1 LASRILGSQ
10 IRKEV
15 RREMMKRKIR
25 LSALVAVLVLMLAL
39 LIGGLYGTFD
49 DEETSVGNVFTAGT
63 LNLVSVISGSG
74 FTDNV
79 VVNEQTDG
87 INDNVT
93 FGMVMPGDNGTITW
107 TLTNDGTVD
116 GTLALVSTVVC
127 SENGLNEP
135 ETLDDPD
142 GLGDGTGELDDLILC
157 TLYIDGADASGEI
170 SLAAMEAFLNDT
182 GLLDAGQTVVYRLDW
197 RIDNVATGNEL
208 QSDTAQIDITFTL
221 TQV

>member
-1 LASRILGSQ
+1 
-10 IRKEV
+10 
-15 RREMMKRKIR
+15 MMKRKIR

-170 SLAAMEAFLNDT
+170 SLAAMEAFLNAT
-182 GLLDAGQTVVYRLDW
+182 VLLDAGQTVVYQLDW
-197 RIDNVATGNEL
+197 RINDATTGNEL
-208 QSDTAQIDITFTL
+208 QSDTAQININFTL

>member
-1 LASRILGSQ
+1 
-10 IRKEV
+10 
-15 RREMMKRKIR
+15 MMKRKIR

-39 LIGGLYGTFD
+39 LIGGLYGTFE
-49 DEETSVGNVFTAGT
+49 DEETSIGNVFTAGT
-63 LNLVSVISGSG
+63 LNLVSEISGSN
-74 FTDNV
+74 FTDNVNV
-79 VVNEQTDG
+79 VVNELGDG

-157 TLYIDGADASGEI
+157 TLYLDGTDQTGEI

-182 GLLDAGQTVVYRLDW
+182 VLLNAGQTVVYRLDW

>member
-1 LASRILGSQ
+1 
-10 IRKEV
+10 
-15 RREMMKRKIR
+15 MMKRKIR

-182 GLLDAGQTVVYRLDW
+182 GLLDAGQTMVYRLDW

>member
-1 LASRILGSQ
+1 MR
-10 IRKEV
+10 
-15 RREMMKRKIR
+15 RKIR
-25 LSALVAVLVLMLAL
+25 LTALVAISVLMLAL

-49 DEETSVGNVFTAGT
+49 DTETSIGNVFTAGT

-79 VVNEQTDG
+79 MVNEQGDG

-116 GTLALVSTVVC
+116 GSLTLVSTVVG

-135 ETLDDPD
+135 EIASGDTI
-142 GLGDGTGELDDLILC
+142 GDGTGELDDLILC
-157 TLYIDGADASGEI
+157 TLYLDGSDVSGGEI
-170 SLAAMEAFLNDT
+170 TLAAMQAFLNDT
-182 GLLDAGQTVVYRLDW
+182 VLLNAGQTVVYRLDW
-197 RIDNVATGNEL
+197 RIDNVSTGNEL
-208 QSDTAQIDITFTL
+208 QSDTAQIDINFTL

>member
-1 LASRILGSQ
+1 
-10 IRKEV
+10 
-15 RREMMKRKIR
+15 MMKRKIR

>member
-1 LASRILGSQ
+1 
-10 IRKEV
+10 
-15 RREMMKRKIR
+15 MKRKIR
-25 LSALVAVLVLMLAL
+25 LSALVAISVLMLAL
-39 LIGGLYGTFD
+39 LIGGLYGTFSD
-49 DEETSVGNVFTAGT
+49 QETSIGNVFTAGT
-63 LNLVSVISGSG
+63 LNLVSVINGSG

-79 VVNEQTDG
+79 VVNEQADG

-93 FGMVMPGDNGTITW
+93 FGQVMPGDNGTITW

-116 GTLALVSTVVC
+116 GNLALVSTVTG

-135 ETLDDPD
+135 ELASGDT
-142 GLGDGTGELDDLILC
+142 LGDGTGELDTLILC
-157 TLYIDGADASGEI
+157 TLYIDGADQTGEI

-182 GLLDAGQTVVYRLDW
+182 VALDAGQTVVYRLDW

-208 QSDTAQIDITFTL
+208 QSDTAQIDINFTL